1 MVAGQA
7 AGESIV
13 NPDQMF
19 ADNGIDLIIDQVQ
32 DIDAGNKQVMLSAG
46 RKLHYDKLVLATGA
60 KPVVPSMPGNDL
72 PGVFT
77 LRTLQDAE
85 SIRQYIK
92 ENSPRKLVLVGSGF
106 ISLETSALLLES
118 DPKQYTVDV
127 IELLKQPLPLMLDS
141 ELGENIQEH
150 LQEKGISM
158 HMGQKVDKV
167 LGQNGK
173 VSGVQLNTG
182 QILDADMVFM
192 NVGARPDLDLAEKIG
207 LKLGQ
212 FGVEVNQFLETSNP
226 DIMAG
231 GDCINNMHF
240 ITSRPTPIQ
249 LRGPA
254 VIQGRYIAKRL
265 AGYDFAFPGLLG
277 NSAVKLFDKY
287 VAAVGLTEAAA
298 RQEGFVPL
306 CATVQSRSKHGMI
319 PGMQTWLIKLVF
331 DKTSQKL
338 LGGQIISNSEAAVKE
353 IDTVNALILGHKTV
367 ADLTTLI
374 CAGNPDCSS
383 EPSLEPISIAA
394 EQVLQKLSN

>member
-7 AGESIV
+7 AGDSIV

-32 DIDAGNKQVMLSAG
+32 DIDAGNKQVMLSTG

-118 DPKQYTVDV
+118 DPKQYAVDV

-150 LQEKGISM
+150 LQQKGISM
-158 HMGQKVDKV
+158 HMGQKVDKI

-173 VSGVQLNTG
+173 VSGVQLSTG

-207 LKLGQ
+207 LKLGH
-212 FGVEVNQFLETSNP
+212 FGVEVNQYLETSNP

-240 ITSRPTPIQ
+240 ITGRPTPIQ

-254 VIQGRYIAKRL
+254 VIQGRFIAKRL

-287 VAAVGLTEAAA
+287 VAAVGFTEAAA
-298 RQEGFVPL
+298 RQEGFAPV

-319 PGMQTWLIKLVF
+319 PGMQPWLIKLVF
-331 DKTSQKL
+331 DKTSQRL